1 MKKKPIAIIRLR
13 LLANKAA
20 PSPVLGQALGQYN
33 INIMEFCKTFN
44 THTKNIKDTILIPT
58 IVTIYSHNSFDLAIK
73 TPSTTFLL
81 KHIASF
87 NLGSSL
93 TKKKNLDKFVL
104 LKEIYQI
111 ALFQKCNRLLN
122 ALSLKSI
129 CKTIIGSTKSIGLPI
144 KFQS

>member
-20 PSPVLGQALGQYN
+20 PSPILGQALGQYN

-58 IVTIYSHNSFDLAIK
+58 IVTIYTHNSFDLSIK
-73 TPSTTFLL
+73 TPTTTFLL

-87 NLGSSL
+87 NIGSSL
-93 TKKKNLDKFVL
+93 TKKKNLEKFIL
-104 LKEIYQI
+104 LKEIFQI
-111 ALFQKCNRLLN
+111 ALFQKCNRLINRLP
-122 ALSLKSI
+122 LKSI
-129 CKTIIGSTKSIGLPI
+129 CKTIIGSTKSMGLLI
-144 KFQS
+144 K